1 MNNVASCLDLFI
13 RLVYQTCDP
22 VVLSFTF
29 HQTECVGGSVSGT
42 RGRDNTNNGG
52 DALMM
57 LETGCWSRTTGSDDL
72 MDMGQ
77 LSSLLDTDLDP
88 ANTPANSGG

>member
-1 MNNVASCLDLFI
+1 MGHGDVTTPTMRS
-13 RLVYQTCDP
+13 
-22 VVLSFTF
+22 
-29 HQTECVGGSVSGT
+29 
-42 RGRDNTNNGG
+42 

-57 LETGCWSRTTGSDDL
+57 LETGHWSRTTGSDDL

-88 ANTPANSGG
+88 ANTRANSGG